1 MIIFRKQSKP
11 KIYMLRC
18 IENGI
23 KAINLPDSFIKFY
36 INHQEEKAVKSLNN
50 KKLGWLKEED
60 YDDEQEYNKDA
71 PISDCPF
78 VYGAIPVFSEK
89 KFKLP
94 TKDCVTSKFDVS
106 GERYIAVV
114 APEIEGILNIRSS
127 KISKFRDGGIMNVE
141 GYIFNN
147 LPEYPNLFR
156 LKEYPVFTFC
166 TEDVKKNLELSGFKF
181 LKFIEVKVK

>member
-1 MIIFRKQSKP
+1 
-11 KIYMLRC
+11 MLRC

-23 KAINLPDSFIKFY
+23 RAISLSDSFLKFY
-36 INHQEEKAVKSLNN
+36 INHQKEKAVKSLDN
-50 KKLGWLKEED
+50 KKLEWIEED
-60 YDDEQEYNKDA
+60 EYDKSRQ
-71 PISDCPF
+71 ISDCPF
-78 VYGAIPVFSEK
+78 IDGAIPVFSEK

-141 GYIFNN
+141 GYVLNN
-147 LPEYPNLFR
+147 LSEYPNLFR